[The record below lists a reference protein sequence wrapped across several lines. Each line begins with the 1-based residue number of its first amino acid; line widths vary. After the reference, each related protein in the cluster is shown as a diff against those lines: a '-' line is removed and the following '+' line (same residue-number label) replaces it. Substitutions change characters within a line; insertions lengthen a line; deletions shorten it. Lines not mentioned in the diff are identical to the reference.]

1 MSDTPDDFI
10 DHSER
15 PTEELYIELRDLEA
29 METQVVETSDTPE
42 TTSGSEGDDASGIRE
57 RIAYLR
63 ALLSDR
69 GVIQD

>member
-1 MSDTPDDFI
+1 MPNTHSDFTDP
-10 DHSER
+10 SER

-29 METQVVETSDTPE
+29 TAVNACNDSDVPPTVADEDP
-42 TTSGSEGDDASGIRE
+42 SGIRE

-69 GVIQD
+69 GVIDD